1 MEREMNLGESLAS
14 LTFEI
19 AENSDSQNRQILA
32 YLMAGHTI
40 EPHTA
45 RRLFGCERL
54 ASRIYDLREMG
65 KKMGFKIITYK
76 MEYTKPNGKKTR
88 YAKYAL
94 KEVEHDG

>member
-1 MEREMNLGESLAS
+1 MAQEKILEESLDAR
-14 LTFEI
+14 TFEI

-65 KKMGFKIITYK
+65 KTMGFEIITYK
-76 MEYTKPNGKKTR
+76 MEYTKPNGKKSR
-88 YAKYAL
+88 FAKYAY
-94 KEVEHDG
+94 KEKEHE